1 MKKLVLILGCLTLS
15 LSTVSCDKFLDI
27 EPEGKVI
34 PKSTDDYRKLM
45 TTAYFTYPRH
55 KALLTVRTDEVQIP
69 TTDNSDFTE
78 VRDVFA
84 YNDQNPSELTR
95 EYGYSDLYK
104 VIFYANQ
111 TINDGSGTMQAGDA
125 KEQLLGEAHA
135 LRALA
140 YFDLVNFF
148 AKPYDP
154 ATAATEP
161 GIVIQN
167 ELDIENK
174 RPKSTVA
181 QVYAQIHADIDA
193 AKNKLKVTT
202 YDAGMN
208 YRFSK
213 LAIYALEA
221 RVNLYQKDYQA
232 ALESAEQALKIKNTL
247 QNLNENTDLA
257 VTNFKSPESI
267 MNLEDV
273 FKSGYLSFI
282 FASEE
287 LKASFDKEND
297 WRYGASFDEVG
308 DNTIATKVGNGD
320 TKISFRTAELY
331 FIKAEAHLFLNQI
344 DQATASLQPVIE
356 SRYKT
361 EAVPA
366 VIEQLKSLDV
376 AAYKTYLLEERFRE
390 FAFEGQR
397 WFDLRRLNQKK
408 IVHKLGNEEFTLQ
421 QNDPRYTLPFPRKAR
436 ETTQIYSR

>member
-1 MKKLVLILGCLTLS
+1 MKKLVLIIGCLTLS

-27 EPEGKVI
+27 EPEGKII

-55 KALLTVRTDEVQIP
+55 KALLTIRTDEVQIP
-69 TTDNSDFTE
+69 STDNSDFTE
-78 VRDVFA
+78 VRDVFV
-84 YNDQNPSELTR
+84 YNDQNPSDGTR
-95 EYGYSDLYK
+95 EYGYADLYK
-104 VIFYANQ
+104 VIFYTNQ
-111 TINDGSGTMQAGDA
+111 TINDGTGTMQAGDV

-167 ELDIENK
+167 ELDLENK
-174 RPKSTVA
+174 RPKSTIA

-193 AKNKLKVTT
+193 AKSKLKVTT

-208 YRFSK
+208 YRFSQ

-221 RVNLYQKDYQA
+221 RVNLYQKEYQA

-257 VTNFKSPESI
+257 VTNFKSSESI

-287 LKASFDKEND
+287 LKANFDKEND
-297 WRYGASFDEVG
+297 LRYNASFDEVG
-308 DNTIATKVGNGD
+308 GNTIVTKVGNGD

-331 FIKAEAHLFLNQI
+331 FIKAEAHLFLNQLE
-344 DQATASLQPVIE
+344 QATATLQPVIE
-356 SRYKT
+356 NRYKA
-361 EAVPA
+361 EAATA
-366 VIEQLKSLDV
+366 VIEQLKSLD
-376 AAYKTYLLEERFRE
+376 ATAYKTYLVEERFRE

-408 IVHKLGNEEFTLQ
+408 IIHKLGNEEFTLQ

-436 ETTQIYSR
+436 ENNPNL

>member
-1 MKKLVLILGCLTLS
+1 MKKLVLIIGCLTLS

-27 EPEGKVI
+27 EPEGKII
-34 PKSTDDYRKLM
+34 PKSTDDYRKLL

-55 KALLTVRTDEVQIP
+55 KALLTIRTDEVQIP
-69 TTDNSDFTE
+69 VADNSDFTE
-78 VRDVFA
+78 IRDVFV
-84 YNDQNPSELTR
+84 YNDQSPSDGTR
-95 EYGYSDLYK
+95 EYGYADLYK

-111 TINDGSGTMQAGDA
+111 TINDGTGTMQTGDT

-161 GIVIQN
+161 GIVILN
-167 ELDIENK
+167 EVDLDNK

-181 QVYAQIHADIDA
+181 EVYNQIHADIDA
-193 AKNKLKVTT
+193 AKSKLKVTT

-213 LAIYALEA
+213 LALFALEA
-221 RVNLYQKDYQA
+221 RVNLYQKNYEA
-232 ALESAEQALKIKNTL
+232 AIQSAEQALSIKNTL
-247 QNLNENTDLA
+247 QNLNDNTTLA

-282 FASEE
+282 FASED
-287 LKASFDKEND
+287 LKASYDKEND
-297 WRYGASFDEVG
+297 VRYIASFDELNGNSV
-308 DNTIATKVGNGD
+308 ATKVGNGD

-331 FIKAEAHLFLNQI
+331 FIKAEAYIFLNQL
-344 DQATASLQPVIE
+344 DQATATLEPIIE
-356 SRYKT
+356 NRYKA
-361 EAVPA
+361 EAVTA
-366 VIEQLKSLDV
+366 RVEQLKSFDQT
-376 AAYKTYLLEERFRE
+376 AYKKYILEERFRE

-397 WFDLRRLNQKK
+397 WFDLRRLDQKK

-436 ETTQIYSR
+436 ENNPNL